1 MAKKDLSHAKGL
13 DALFSSAPPA
23 ISREENSRTKTV
35 AKKKTSPPKKVAKK
49 VVEPKVE
56 EKVAVEAV
64 DEGIRDEI
72 QETPEKKVNKTRK
85 KPASNKQQL
94 FSVNLE
100 SVRER
105 KIEYTGIRLKKDLF
119 QRLESIANRERLKST
134 NSLIALVLE
143 AYCDGYEA

>member
-13 DALFSSAPPA
+13 DALFNSAPP
-23 ISREENSRTKTV
+23 ITREESSRPKTV
-35 AKKKTSPPKKVAKK
+35 AKQKTAPPKKVAKK
-49 VVEPKVE
+49 PVEPKIEEIEAVE
-56 EKVAVEAV
+56 EEIKEQ
-64 DEGIRDEI
+64 I
-72 QETPEKKVNKTRK
+72 QESPQKKANKLRK

-119 QRLESIANRERLKST
+119 QRLESIANREKLKST

-143 AYCDGYEA
+143 AYCEGYEA

>member
-13 DALFSSAPPA
+13 DALFNSAPP
-23 ISREENSRTKTV
+23 ISREESSRPKTV
-35 AKKKTSPPKKVAKK
+35 AKKKASPPKKVAKK
-49 VVEPKVE
+49 VVEPQVE
-56 EKVAVEAV
+56 EKMAVEEEIL
-64 DEGIRDEI
+64 DDI
-72 QETPEKKVNKTRK
+72 QEAPQKKVSKGRK
-85 KPASNKQQL
+85 KPASDKQQL

-119 QRLESIANRERLKST
+119 QRLESIAKREKLKST

-143 AYCDGYEA
+143 AYCDGYEG

>member
-35 AKKKTSPPKKVAKK
+35 AKKKTSPPKRVAQKP
-49 VVEPKVE
+49 VEPKVE
-56 EKVAVEAV
+56 EEVSAVPE
-64 DEGIRDEI
+64 EIMDEI
-72 QETPEKKVNKTRK
+72 QENPQKKVNKTRK

-105 KIEYTGIRLKKDLF
+105 KIEYTGIRLKKNLF